1 MASITKIE
9 LAKRLRLQPGDLVLR
24 ELAAKLLDR
33 SQKSMANKAT
43 RDALPGF
50 YNLAGKGVRGGDI
63 YYRLDWLKAYVAWKS
78 RPLKERNMTE
88 ARTAL
93 EAEIEFGAQDL
104 PGPAERSIPL
114 AAHNMSGLSHAERL
128 LLEEMLAKMPVK
140 NFEVGDEIV
149 LMSDGG
155 LDLES
160 PDAAPI
166 LAEMRKILLGGGGK
180 E

>member
-1 MASITKIE
+1 
-9 LAKRLRLQPGDLVLR
+9 
-24 ELAAKLLDR
+24 
-33 SQKSMANKAT
+33 
-43 RDALPGF
+43 
-50 YNLAGKGVRGGDI
+50 
-63 YYRLDWLKAYVAWKS
+63 
-78 RPLKERNMTE
+78 MTE

-104 PGPAERSIPL
+104 PGPAGPSIPL

-128 LLEEMLAKMPVK
+128 MLEEMVAKMPVK
-140 NFEVGDEIV
+140 DFEIGDEIV

-166 LAEMRKILLGGGGK
+166 LAEMRKNLLGGGGK